1 MTLKPVTSGSST
13 PSDGTEFVIEEGGK
27 MVCGRYTQLS
37 FSSFHFS
44 DFFSIV
50 VCPPSK
56 GKFCHLDGAPTLMKI
71 SLKRALERVNAGP
84 GGSNT
89 VYWTS
94 LREVSSSDG
103 PKGYMLNIT
112 RSLSFMSP
120 GGPMSCVLSI
130 AHWKTWSG
138 YLHLLVMILTDSQS
152 EPRV

>member
-1 MTLKPVTSGSST
+1 MEQNLSSKRGGRWCAG
-13 PSDGTEFVIEEGGK
+13 GTRNFLFLHFIFLI
-27 MVCGRYTQLS
+27 C
-37 FSSFHFS
+37 FST
-44 DFFSIV
+44 V

-56 GKFCHLDGAPTLMKI
+56 GKFCHLNGSPTLMKI

-94 LREVSSSDG
+94 LREVSPSDG
-103 PKGYMLNIT
+103 PKWYMLNIT
-112 RSLSFMSP
+112 RNLSFMSP
-120 GGPMSCVLSI
+120 GGPMSCVLLI